1 MVFDLGG
8 VLIDFKHETYLTHIG
23 FTEEDVKLFKKL
35 VFVEK
40 NGMNIIL
47 QRLML
52 KKQSKN

>member
-1 MVFDLGG
+1 MVIDLGR